1 MVDFQSLGE
10 FLSHQKK
17 HLIHELNRR
26 LGELP
31 SSPYQEFIVR
41 TEEGQRRLS
50 IWADLVIRSLKG
62 EEEAFF
68 RDEQRVGYSRAI
80 QGFQIDFS
88 FQIHRFFQ
96 QIVWKM
102 LQETALKR
110 KMTMLSFI
118 EELQELNE
126 ILFKGYSIIAASF
139 LTTRE
144 ELIHEKMVHLQEIF
158 NLTQEIITMFDL
170 EEIIHLILRKLTDF
184 FGVEQSFLLL
194 YQHGQSR
201 GIYSYPPGLQNPD
214 IRQIEI
220 MERTFKKGIPLFI
233 NEDGNIYTDVGQGQF
248 KRVVLVPVHAHGKR
262 YGVLALLSQRRGFRF
277 LEKELNLLF
286 QFIHISAISLENAF
300 MLKEI
305 EIQRQESH
313 LLASKMITIGEE
325 ERKRLAGDIHDTLAQ
340 ALTGISYKIQYCKEL
355 AKKNP
360 QWVNGQ
366 LDTLL
371 KTVNHTIDQARALI
385 SSLRPDLIDM
395 MGLVP
400 ALRRH
405 IKNFTQETG
414 IAVHSHLFEKIH
426 VPSEISICLFRV
438 AQEAL
443 TNIYKHASATTA
455 KVTLKYV
462 NGNLHLIVAD
472 QGKGF
477 DMSQGSVRKKDQS
490 PLGLLSMK
498 QRIEAVK
505 GMLVIDAGINKG
517 CRIEAKV
524 PLSVE
529 AHHHDKDNDR

>member
-1 MVDFQSLGE
+1 MAHFQPLGE
-10 FLSHQKK
+10 FLTHHKK
-17 HLIHELNRR
+17 HLIHELNHR

-31 SSPYQEFIVR
+31 FSPYQEFIVR

-62 EEEAFF
+62 EQEAFF
-68 RDEQRVGYSRAI
+68 KDEERVGYSRAV

-88 FQIHRFFQ
+88 FQIHRYFQ

-102 LQETALKR
+102 LQEATLK
-110 KMTMLSFI
+110 KNIAMLNLI
-118 EELQELNE
+118 EQIQELNE
-126 ILFKGYSIIAASF
+126 ILFKGCSIIAASF
-139 LTTRE
+139 LKTRE
-144 ELIHEKMVHLQEIF
+144 ELIHEKMLHLQEIF
-158 NLTQEIITMFDL
+158 NLTQEIITIFDL
-170 EEIIHLILRKLTDF
+170 EEIIDLILRKLTDF

-194 YQHGQSR
+194 YQGNQR
-201 GIYSYPPGLQNPD
+201 QGIYSYPSGLQNQGN
-214 IRQIEI
+214 RQIEI
-220 MERTFKKGIPLFI
+220 MKKTLKKGIPLFI

-248 KRVVLVPVHAHGKR
+248 KRVVVVPVQAHGKR
-262 YGVLALLSQRRGFRF
+262 YGVLTLLSQRRGFRF
-277 LEKELNLLF
+277 LEKELNLLL
-286 QFIHISAISLENAF
+286 QFIHITAIALENAF

-305 EIQRQESH
+305 EAQRQESH

-355 AKKNP
+355 AKNNP

-371 KTVNHTIDQARALI
+371 KTVNHTIDQARDLI

-400 ALRRH
+400 ALRKH
-405 IKNFTQETG
+405 IDNFMRETG
-414 IAVHSHLFEKIH
+414 IVVHSHLFQKIQ
-426 VPSEISICLFRV
+426 VPSELSICLFRV

-443 TNIYKHASATTA
+443 MNIYKHANATTA
-455 KVTLKYV
+455 EVTLKYL

-472 QGKGF
+472 HGKGF
-477 DMSQGSVRKKDQS
+477 DMSQGSLRKKDQS

-505 GMLVIDAGINKG
+505 GMLVIDTDINKG

-524 PLSVE
+524 PLCME
-529 AHHHDKDNDR
+529 AHHHDKGNDR

>member
-1 MVDFQSLGE
+1 
-10 FLSHQKK
+10 
-17 HLIHELNRR
+17 
-26 LGELP
+26 
-31 SSPYQEFIVR
+31 
-41 TEEGQRRLS
+41 
-50 IWADLVIRSLKG
+50 
-62 EEEAFF
+62 
-68 RDEQRVGYSRAI
+68 
-80 QGFQIDFS
+80 
-88 FQIHRFFQ
+88 
-96 QIVWKM
+96 
-102 LQETALKR
+102 
-110 KMTMLSFI
+110 
-118 EELQELNE
+118 
-126 ILFKGYSIIAASF
+126 
-139 LTTRE
+139 
-144 ELIHEKMVHLQEIF
+144 
-158 NLTQEIITMFDL
+158 
-170 EEIIHLILRKLTDF
+170 
-184 FGVEQSFLLL
+184 
-194 YQHGQSR
+194 
-201 GIYSYPPGLQNPD
+201 
-214 IRQIEI
+214 
-220 MERTFKKGIPLFI
+220 
-233 NEDGNIYTDVGQGQF
+233 
-248 KRVVLVPVHAHGKR
+248 
-262 YGVLALLSQRRGFRF
+262 
-277 LEKELNLLF
+277 
-286 QFIHISAISLENAF
+286 